1 MATNS
6 EIERVGDW
14 WMIVMFWFLPS
25 LALLLAG
32 LAAWM
37 FVVNLPQF
45 LRWRGGELS
54 PAEEEPSISVL
65 IPARNEAAGITR
77 SVNAVLDNTGV
88 VLEVVVLDDDSTD
101 GTGDLVRQI
110 SAQDSRVRLL
120 ETVALPAGWNGK
132 QHACHRLAQAAQY
145 ELLLF
150 LDADVR
156 LKPTALQQLTR
167 RKAQTAQ
174 AGPAAGEPIALLSAF
189 PNQETGTLL
198 EKMLIPMMHYI
209 LLCYLPF
216 SRMRSSTDPGFGAG
230 CGQVFVTDRDAYQ
243 RAGTHAAIRETRHD
257 GIRLP
262 RIYRENGM
270 LTDCVDGNELASC
283 RMYQSASQVVQGL
296 LKNAHEGIANG
307 RLLLPFT
314 ILLGGANLLP
324 YLTLGYALIQYR
336 HGNHAVA
343 VCFAVAASLAAILL
357 SHFPRWAA
365 AWKLSQS
372 PTGAILHPIAVMLFL
387 LLQWMAFFMHLGGR
401 PIAWRGRNS

>member
-1 MATNS
+1 M
-6 EIERVGDW
+6 GDW
-14 WMIVMFWFLPS
+14 SMIVMFWVLPS

-32 LAAWM
+32 LAALM
-37 FVVNLPQF
+37 FAGNLPQF

-54 PAEEEPSISVL
+54 PTEEEPSISVL
-65 IPARNEAAGITR
+65 IPARNEALGITR
-77 SVNAVLDNTGV
+77 TVNAVLDNTGV
-88 VLEVVVLDDDSTD
+88 VLEVVVLDDNSSD

-110 SAQDSRVRLL
+110 AAQDPRVRLL
-120 ETVALPAGWNGK
+120 ESVPLPQGWNGK
-132 QHACHRLAQAAQY
+132 QHACHRLAEGAQY

-150 LDADVR
+150 LDADVQ

-167 RKAQTAQ
+167 RKAQYAET
-174 AGPAAGEPIALLSAF
+174 GPARGEPISLLSAF
-189 PNQETGTLL
+189 PNQETGSLM

-216 SRMRSSTDPGFGAG
+216 SRMRSRTDAGYAAG
-230 CGQVFVTDRDAYQ
+230 CGQVFVTDRKAYQ

-270 LTDCVDGNELASC
+270 LTDCVDGAGLASC
-283 RMYQSASQVVQGL
+283 RMYQGAGQVVQGL

-324 YLTLGYALIQYR
+324 YVTLGYALIQYSQ
-336 HGNHAVA
+336 GNHAVA
-343 VCFAVAASLAAILL
+343 VWFAASVSFAAIFL
-357 SHFPRWAA
+357 SHLPRWVA
-365 AWKLSQS
+365 AWKLPQS
-372 PTGAILHPIAVMLFL
+372 PIGAILHPIAVLLFL
-387 LLQWMAFFMHLGGR
+387 LLQWLAFFMHLCGQQ
-401 PIAWRGRNS
+401 IAWRGRDS